1 MLTKKGRHIAY
12 IGEPAKDK
20 AAGKARKS
28 GFLDAMADAGIR
40 MDRSC
45 MYETELCMQGGYEK
59 AAKIWKTHPEVDS
72 LFCATDSLAVG
83 ALRYFHEHDIQVPQQ
98 VQIVAF
104 GDTEIGSAVSPAI
117 SSVHFYHKTMGQE
130 VARMLVE
137 ILESGDDLK
146 KHLKMGY
153 QIVKKNRFGKKRT
166 QQTKTVAAFFF
177 DLQKAKY
184 SIINEKGKRGISCR
198 NDIFHQAAADCT
210 LQSGNHQ
217 EREKRSCRF
226 RMA

>member
-1 MLTKKGRHIAY
+1 
-12 IGEPAKDK
+12 
-20 AAGKARKS
+20 
-28 GFLDAMADAGIR
+28 
-40 MDRSC
+40 

-130 VARMLVE
+130 AARMLVE

-153 QIVKKNRFGKKRT
+153 QIVKKESLR
-166 QQTKTVAAFFF
+166 
-177 DLQKAKY
+177 
-184 SIINEKGKRGISCR
+184 
-198 NDIFHQAAADCT
+198 
-210 LQSGNHQ
+210 
-217 EREKRSCRF
+217 
-226 RMA
+226 

>member
-1 MLTKKGRHIAY
+1 MSMISRF
-12 IGEPAKDK
+12 
-20 AAGKARKS
+20 RK
-28 GFLDAMADAGIR
+28 
-40 MDRSC
+40 
-45 MYETELCMQGGYEK
+45 E
-59 AAKIWKTHPEVDS
+59 
-72 LFCATDSLAVG
+72 
-83 ALRYFHEHDIQVPQQ
+83 

-153 QIVKKNRFGKKRT
+153 QIVKKESLVKKNAKR
-166 QQTKTVAAFFF
+166 QKTVANCSFF
-177 DLQKAKY
+177 DLQKAKIQY
-184 SIINEKGKRGISCR
+184 NKRKRKAR
-198 NDIFHQAAADCT
+198 N
-210 LQSGNHQ
+210 LMQ
-217 EREKRSCRF
+217 ERYISSGGQRLHIAVWETIRERKKRSCRF

>member
-1 MLTKKGRHIAY
+1 
-12 IGEPAKDK
+12 
-20 AAGKARKS
+20 
-28 GFLDAMADAGIR
+28 

-153 QIVKKNRFGKKRT
+153 QIVKKESLR
-166 QQTKTVAAFFF
+166 
-177 DLQKAKY
+177 
-184 SIINEKGKRGISCR
+184 
-198 NDIFHQAAADCT
+198 
-210 LQSGNHQ
+210 
-217 EREKRSCRF
+217 
-226 RMA
+226 

>member
-130 VARMLVE
+130 AARMLVE

-153 QIVKKNRFGKKRT
+153 QIVKKESLR
-166 QQTKTVAAFFF
+166 
-177 DLQKAKY
+177 
-184 SIINEKGKRGISCR
+184 
-198 NDIFHQAAADCT
+198 
-210 LQSGNHQ
+210 
-217 EREKRSCRF
+217 
-226 RMA
+226 

>member
-1 MLTKKGRHIAY
+1 M
-12 IGEPAKDK
+12 E
-20 AAGKARKS
+20 
-28 GFLDAMADAGIR
+28 
-40 MDRSC
+40 
-45 MYETELCMQGGYEK
+45 
-59 AAKIWKTHPEVDS
+59 THPEVDS

-130 VARMLVE
+130 AARMLVE

-153 QIVKKNRFGKKRT
+153 QIVKKESLR
-166 QQTKTVAAFFF
+166 
-177 DLQKAKY
+177 
-184 SIINEKGKRGISCR
+184 
-198 NDIFHQAAADCT
+198 
-210 LQSGNHQ
+210 
-217 EREKRSCRF
+217 
-226 RMA
+226 